1 MRRTEEGRTFIGWY
15 NAFMDSEVK
24 YTVFVMQSEANPKE
38 VYVAQTTKDPKDVVV
53 TLPIY

>member
-1 MRRTEEGRTFIGWY
+1 
-15 NAFMDSEVK
+15 MDSEVK